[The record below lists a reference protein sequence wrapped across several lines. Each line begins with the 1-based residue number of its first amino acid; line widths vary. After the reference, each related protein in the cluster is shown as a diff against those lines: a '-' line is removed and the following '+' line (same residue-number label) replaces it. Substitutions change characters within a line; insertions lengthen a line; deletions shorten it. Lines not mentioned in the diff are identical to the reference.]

1 MTKSN
6 GQLLRTAIATLALSC
21 AVPGTPQSAPAADS
35 GGPVVHTAEGPV
47 QGSVRNGISQFLGI
61 PFAAPPVGDLR
72 WQPPK
77 PHAAW
82 TQTLKAVKFGN
93 TCPQIT
99 ELGVFAGPVS
109 VTEDCLYL
117 NVFTTR
123 SNGAAANAKKLPVLL
138 WIHGGG
144 LFDGESNDYDASA
157 LVKGGP
163 AGPTVV
169 VTINYRLGLLGY
181 LGHPALDAE
190 GHDFGNYGLMDQQEA
205 LRWIKRNIALFGG
218 DPSNVTV
225 GGQSAGST
233 STAAALISPA
243 SAGLFHRAI
252 FQSGPLLTVAPLA
265 LAEQRGANF
274 AKAAGCG
281 TDSSAEAAACLRKLS
296 VDKILSLQGNAAG
309 NGPYVN
315 GLMVD
320 GKILPMSGDAAW
332 SSGKFNHMPIMNG
345 PVADEGAFTAS
356 IDELFFGPMTVERY
370 NNLVKA
376 TYGGPAGPGV
386 GPPNYPDGTPAQVME
401 KYPLSAYPTPGAA
414 WTAVATDSNVCRHPY
429 LNNHVSELVPLYAYQ
444 FTYKQ
449 APWYFPPVNFDHGA
463 AHTIDIQF
471 LFPDWHGGPLGI
483 AHKLNAEER
492 VLATRLVTA
501 WTNFMYAG
509 NPNLTGDKPWPR
521 YKKGAE
527 VLLTQNVTGLSTMTA
542 AQFAAEHKCS
552 FWDTILIY
560 ETPGRS

>member
-1 MTKSN
+1 MP
-6 GQLLRTAIATLALSC
+6 RAVTAAETS
-21 AVPGTPQSAPAADS
+21 
-35 GGPVVHTAEGPV
+35 GPVVHTKEGPV
-47 QGSVRNGISQFLGI
+47 QGSVRNGISSFLGI
-61 PFAAPPVGDLR
+61 PYAAPPAGDLR
-72 WQPPK
+72 WRPPQP
-77 PHAAW
+77 HGAW
-82 TQTLKAVKFGN
+82 TKTLEATKFAN

-117 NVFTTR
+117 NVFAPHT
-123 SNGAAANAKKLPVLL
+123 NGNGNGKKLPVLL

-190 GHDFGNYGLMDQQEA
+190 GHEFGNYGLMDQQEA
-205 LRWIKRNIALFGG
+205 LRWVQRNIAAFGG
-218 DPSNVTV
+218 DPGNVTV

-233 STAAALISPA
+233 SAAANVISPA
-243 SAGLFHRAI
+243 SSGLLHRAI

-265 LAEQRGANF
+265 LAEQRGTDF
-274 AKAAGCG
+274 GKAAGCG
-281 TDSSAEAAACLRKLS
+281 TDATAQTASCLRALS
-296 VDKILSLQGNAAG
+296 VGKILSLQGTAAA

-315 GLMVD
+315 GLLVD
-320 GKILPMSGDAAW
+320 GKILPISGDVAW
-332 SSGKFNHMPIMNG
+332 STGKFNHMPIMNG

-356 IDELFFGPMTVERY
+356 IDELFFGPMTIERFT
-370 NNLVKA
+370 NLVKA
-376 TYGGPAGPGV
+376 TYGGPAGPGT
-386 GPPNYPDGTPAQVME
+386 GPPNYPEGTPAKVME
-401 KYPLSAYPTPGAA
+401 QYPLSAYATPGAA
-414 WTAVATDSNVCRHPY
+414 YTAIATDSNVCRHPY
-429 LNNHVSELVPLYAYQ
+429 LNNHASEFVPLYAYE
-444 FTYKQ
+444 FTYKK
-449 APWYFPPVNFDHGA
+449 APWYFPTVHFDHGA

-483 AHKLNAEER
+483 QHSLNAQER
-492 VLATRLVTA
+492 TLSRELVTA

-509 NPNLTGDKPWPR
+509 NPNLKGDRPWPR
-521 YKKGAE
+521 YQKGSQIYQSE
-527 VLLTQNVTGLSTMTA
+527 NVTGLAPISA
-542 AQFAAEHKCS
+542 AQFSNEHKCG
-552 FWDTILIY
+552 FWDQVLIY